1 MVPVVCPVV
10 QEDLEDP
17 WVRWAWAQ
25 EVPWEGQWVQEGQ
38 WAPVVRWEDRWALE
52 VLWALGVA
60 L

>member
-1 MVPVVCPVV
+1 MVCPVV